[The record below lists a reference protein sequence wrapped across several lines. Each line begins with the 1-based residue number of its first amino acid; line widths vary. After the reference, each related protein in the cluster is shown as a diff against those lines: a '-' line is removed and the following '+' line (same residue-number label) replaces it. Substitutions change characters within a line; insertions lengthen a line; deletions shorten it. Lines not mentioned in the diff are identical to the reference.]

1 MDQPN
6 RYSELTPDG
15 LDYNWEHVYEDFKE
29 IVNRNPGTVIET
41 RTDGSNIF
49 HMLAEHSDLMDAR
62 LLVKCIETNPKGLEV
77 QNNFGLLPLHKAVM
91 YKADVEELIVILEA
105 YPQGAY
111 IHLLQT
117 LPIILVIVI
126 LQFVP
131 I

>member
-1 MDQPN
+1 MDQPY

-105 YPQGAY
+105 YPQGA
-111 IHLLQT
+111 
-117 LPIILVIVI
+117 
-126 LQFVP
+126 
-131 I
+131 

>member
-1 MDQPN
+1 
-6 RYSELTPDG
+6 
-15 LDYNWEHVYEDFKE
+15 
-29 IVNRNPGTVIET
+29 
-41 RTDGSNIF
+41 
-49 HMLAEHSDLMDAR
+49 MDAR